1 MVTLLH
7 LSNKMYIGQGIV
19 QSLFV
24 KFMGAMLPTLPS
36 TTWYGICEE
45 DTIWLWSHA
54 SLDARLLRKR
64 AQNIKIMDSNPLD
77 QFHHNEKKVIVKAK
91 KHTNLEWN
99 RLQVTL
105 QDT

>member
-45 DTIWLWSHA
+45 DTI
-54 SLDARLLRKR
+54 
-64 AQNIKIMDSNPLD
+64 
-77 QFHHNEKKVIVKAK
+77 
-91 KHTNLEWN
+91 
-99 RLQVTL
+99 
-105 QDT
+105 